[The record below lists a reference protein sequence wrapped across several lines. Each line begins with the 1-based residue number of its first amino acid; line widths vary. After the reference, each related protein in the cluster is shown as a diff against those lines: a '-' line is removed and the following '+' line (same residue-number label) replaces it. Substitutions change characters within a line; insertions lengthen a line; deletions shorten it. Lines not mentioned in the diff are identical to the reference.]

1 MIAGSFRHLR
11 WSRVGI
17 AVSAGLIVFGI
28 VEAALPHHP
37 PTRMSGPATS
47 AGAAV
52 TTSVANSVATA
63 DVRTQDM
70 SAQRVAEEFVAAT
83 DTTDPAH
90 VQGIIATE
98 VALAP
103 HLVIPHSV
111 TWPAAWTA
119 EQRRTVVVLDL
130 PGPPLSVAG
139 GQVAVIVTG
148 TMTVTMNFSRPLA
161 VPVAERVT
169 LRHLSGP
176 PGPASRVSGGRTA
189 GRWVVTAVEAGP

>member
-1 MIAGSFRHLR
+1 MTAGSFRHLT
-11 WSRVGI
+11 WSRIGI

-28 VEAALPHHP
+28 VEASLPHHP
-37 PTRMSGPATS
+37 PTRMSGPS
-47 AGAAV
+47 LGAGDTG

-63 DVRTQDM
+63 DVRTQDIG
-70 SAQRVAEEFVAAT
+70 AQRVAEEFVAAT

-103 HLVIPHSV
+103 HLAIPHRV

-119 EQRRTVVVLDL
+119 EQRRTVVVLDP

-148 TMTVTMNFSRPLA
+148 AMTVTVNFSRPLA

-176 PGPASRVSGGRTA
+176 PGPRSRVSGGRTM

>member
-1 MIAGSFRHLR
+1 MTAGSFRHLT
-11 WSRVGI
+11 WSGVGI

-37 PTRMSGPATS
+37 
-47 AGAAV
+47 

-63 DVRTQDM
+63 DVTTRDIG
-70 SAQRVAEEFVAAT
+70 AQRVAEEFVAAT

-103 HLVIPHSV
+103 HLAIPHRV
-111 TWPAAWTA
+111 AWPPAWTA
-119 EQRRTVVVLDL
+119 EQRHTVVVLDP

-148 TMTVTMNFSRPLA
+148 AMTVTMNFSRPLA

-176 PGPASRVSGGRTA
+176 PSPASRVSGGRTM
-189 GRWVVTAVEAGP
+189 GHWVVTAVEAGP